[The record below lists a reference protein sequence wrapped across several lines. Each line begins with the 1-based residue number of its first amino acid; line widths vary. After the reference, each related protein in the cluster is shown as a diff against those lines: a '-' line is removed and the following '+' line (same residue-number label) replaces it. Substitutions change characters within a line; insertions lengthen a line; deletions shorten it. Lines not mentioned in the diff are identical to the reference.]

1 MIALIPLCPVNLRL
15 SHAPGAFISDII
27 LKMERAMLAI
37 TILAAFLIV
46 ITALNLVDF
55 GRID

>member
-1 MIALIPLCPVNLRL
+1 MRLCPVNLRL
-15 SHAPGAFISDII
+15 FHLPGTSITDVI